1 MKRRRGLGSGL
12 DALIPGETAETRTV
26 RQVAIDAIRQNR
38 NQPRTRFDEQ
48 TLDEL
53 AASIREHGL
62 IQPLIV
68 TEHSDGGYELIA
80 GERRWR
86 AASRAGLSEVPVLI
100 KDATPLQLLEL
111 ALVENVQRADL
122 NPLEE
127 GMAYQT
133 LKDEFGMTDEDIAR
147 RVSKSRVAVVN
158 ARRLI
163 RLVEPARQALLDASI
178 SAGHGRALLRL
189 DEHEAQHALLALIEQ
204 RDLSVREAERLAE
217 LVQHP
222 ALSSRSRQALLHGAI
237 SAGHAQALL
246 RISDVEPQDQLLDL
260 LLAESLGVRP
270 TEQIVERYLEGQ
282 ELALAAARVRDQPV
296 SDRATSPASTVP
308 PSSAAALA
316 TSQRN
321 DTATR
326 AAQSVEDQESQ
337 RLFEEVLG
345 TPVQLQRSG
354 RTIRLTIT
362 LYDDEQL
369 QALYEMLG
377 GSDRARS

>member
-12 DALIPGETAETRTV
+12 DALIPADTSESQTIRL
-26 RQVAIDAIRQNR
+26 VAIDAIRQNR

-48 TLDEL
+48 TLTEL
-53 AASIREHGL
+53 ADSIREHGL

-68 TEHSDGGYELIA
+68 TEHEAGGYELIA

-86 AASRAGLSEVPVLI
+86 AATRAGLAEVPVLV

-133 LKDEFGMTDEDIAR
+133 LKDEFGMTDEAIAR

-163 RLVEPARQALLDASI
+163 RLVGPARQALLDGSI

-189 DEHEAQHALLALIEQ
+189 EDEDAQATVLELIEQ
-204 RDLSVREAERLAE
+204 RDLSVREAERITELA
-217 LVQHP
+217 QQ
-222 ALSSRSRQALLHGAI
+222 ATLSPPSRQALLRGAI
-237 SAGHAQALL
+237 SPAHAQALL
-246 RISDVEPQDQLLDL
+246 RMSETDAQEQLLNL
-260 LLAESLGVRP
+260 ILAESLGVRP
-270 TEQIVERYLEGQ
+270 AEQIVERYLAGQ
-282 ELALAAARVRDQPV
+282 PLDQAANQVRVRGDNDRAELTTPLSGPSHPVGPLKHADDAMLTRTNQSAEDLAA
-296 SDRATSPASTVP
+296 
-308 PSSAAALA
+308 
-316 TSQRN
+316 QRM
-321 DTATR
+321 
-326 AAQSVEDQESQ
+326 
-337 RLFEEVLG
+337 FEEALG
-345 TPVQLQRSG
+345 TPVSLQRSG
-354 RTIRLTIT
+354 RTIKLTIT

-369 QALYEMLG
+369 QALYDMIAETK
-377 GSDRARS
+377 